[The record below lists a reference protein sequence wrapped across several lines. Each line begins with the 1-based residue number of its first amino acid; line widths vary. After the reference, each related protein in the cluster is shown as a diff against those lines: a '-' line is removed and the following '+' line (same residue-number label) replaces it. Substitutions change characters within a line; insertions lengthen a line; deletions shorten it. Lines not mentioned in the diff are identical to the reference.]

1 MEAMKPTEAG
11 SGIASFV
18 QPASPSAG
26 ARDVSR
32 LDAGVVR
39 AAVECVNQV
48 QLRCV

>member
-1 MEAMKPTEAG
+1 MFLNVITRERQVLSSNRWVVV
-11 SGIASFV
+11 SGLS
-18 QPASPSAG
+18 
-26 ARDVSR
+26 RDVSR